1 MIEVSKDSVTISG
14 KGSRPIVMFGI
25 WPHEI
30 KILNTPEELAA
41 WERRAEAILG
51 YKVDAKAVI
60 QGGGCCCG
68 GGGGMCDS
76 D

>member
-1 MIEVSKDSVTISG
+1 MIQVTKDSVTISG
-14 KGSRPIVMFGI
+14 KGRRPIVMFGA
-25 WPHEI
+25 WEHEL
-30 KILNTPEELAA
+30 KILKTPEELAE
-41 WERRAEAILG
+41 WERRAEAVLG
-51 YKVDAKAVI
+51 YKVDSKVVI